1 MTSYHTLS
9 FTLPRSSL
17 HRTKRISVHIP
28 LGCKAV
34 ATAVATTSATAA
46 AAAAATTTTTA
57 SQLDKVPHRPL
68 LVSTTANQSERPL
81 LTLAPKGP
89 AADVARMT

>member
-57 SQLDKVPHRPL
+57 SQ
-68 LVSTTANQSERPL
+68 SERPL